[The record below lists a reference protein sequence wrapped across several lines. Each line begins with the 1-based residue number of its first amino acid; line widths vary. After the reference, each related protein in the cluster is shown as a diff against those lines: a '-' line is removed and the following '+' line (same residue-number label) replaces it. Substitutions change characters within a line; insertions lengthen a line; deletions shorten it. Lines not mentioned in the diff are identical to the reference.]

1 VYLFWQI
8 FIIQSTSALC
18 YYHCGC
24 SSLLN
29 WRYNL
34 DNIIG
39 VLLTFILCLVLG
51 MLHLRVFV
59 VTTFAY
65 LIKLHA
71 WFVITLCLML
81 VLATMMMTN
90 SSSTIETMF
99 TFDMFLVDFSLQSHQ
114 YIVVKIYR
122 FVWSRYHLQCLYCLK
137 FEI

>member
-1 VYLFWQI
+1 M
-8 FIIQSTSALC
+8 
-18 YYHCGC
+18 
-24 SSLLN
+24 
-29 WRYNL
+29 

-71 WFVITLCLML
+71 WFVIRLCLML

-114 YIVVKIYR
+114 YIVVNI
-122 FVWSRYHLQCLYCLK
+122 
-137 FEI
+137 